1 MRRNLAHVTFL
12 VQDYNAAIAF
22 FTRSLAFRLIGDT
35 PLADGKRWVLVA
47 PAEGATVTLLLA
59 KARHPNRNPA
69 LESRRETGGS
79 CLWRPMTLFATTPGW
94 RLRG

>member
-1 MRRNLAHVTFL
+1 
-12 VQDYNAAIAF
+12 
-22 FTRSLAFRLIGDT
+22 
-35 PLADGKRWVLVA
+35 
-47 PAEGATVTLLLA
+47 
-59 KARHPNRNPA
+59 